1 MLVYMYIWCYKLFV
15 VVNWVPSSNP
25 KEPYISYLDRGL
37 ERWIVGMMVWRIV
50 PIGLYI
56 LIFSHQLV
64 EVFGCI
70 WRCVVVGV
78 CHCWRWCVTG
88 SGLWA
93 FKRPCRAEFF
103 FFSLSIIPPSS
114 FPLLVLLP
122 PPCAFCF
129 HIRMYST
136 KLLLQHHACLFP
148 TLMIKDS
155 LKP

>member
-103 FFSLSIIPPSS
+103 FFLFPSSLPLHSLSLSFSHHPVPFAFISGCTALSYCSSTMPVCFPPWWS
-114 FPLLVLLP
+114 
-122 PPCAFCF
+122 
-129 HIRMYST
+129 R
-136 KLLLQHHACLFP
+136 
-148 TLMIKDS
+148 TL
-155 LKP
+155 